1 MGMAQESPASMN
13 LFDLTGRVALVT
25 GGNGGIGLGM
35 ARGLAQAGAAV
46 AIAARNRTKADA
58 ALAELRQLGAQA
70 AFIVL
75 DVTDEAAC
83 RGAIGKAVAE
93 FGRLDILVNNSGTS
107 VRKQPEALSAEEWRL
122 VIETNLTGAFFCAQA
137 AYPEMVRAGGGKII
151 NIGSM
156 MSLFGAPYAVPY
168 AASKGGIVQ
177 MTRGLA
183 TAWAKDNIQV
193 NAVLPGWIDTDLT
206 RKAREQ
212 IDGLHDKVL
221 ARTPAARWGAIGD
234 FGGIAVC
241 LASAASDFLT
251 GTAIPVDGGYS
262 SLV

>member
-1 MGMAQESPASMN
+1 MGIAQESPASMN

-58 ALAELRQLGAQA
+58 ALAELRQLGAPA

-93 FGRLDILVNNSGTS
+93 FGRLDILVNNSGTN
-107 VRKQPEALSAEEWRL
+107 VRKQPEAFTAEEWRL
-122 VIETNLTGAFFCAQA
+122 VLETNLTGAFFCAKA

-156 MSLFGAPYAVPY
+156 LSLFGAPYLAPY

-177 MTRGLA
+177 MTRSLA

-206 RKAREQ
+206 RGARAQVE
-212 IDGLHDKVL
+212 GLDERVL
-221 ARTPAARWGAIGD
+221 ARTPAKRWGKPDDLA
-234 FGGIAVC
+234 GIAVF
-241 LASAASDFLT
+241 LAGRGSDFVT
-251 GTAIPVDGGYS
+251 GAAIAVDGGYS
-262 SLV
+262 TLV